1 MWGTRKSQEPVH
13 TCTSSVVSP
22 WDPEPG
28 SGEQLGSSPTGSSIW
43 EPHNSPA
50 ESDFNILKK
59 WARGAWAGQE
69 RVQVR
74 DRALHCP
81 VSNSPCCPAHKGEA
95 QLRMGLLA
103 LPGGETVE
111 ASCQPTVRRGLIS
124 AWHPAHTAS
133 WPPNPLKVPIFRRRE
148 R

>member
-13 TCTSSVVSP
+13 TCASSVVSP

-59 WARGAWAGQE
+59 WASSEGHGL
-69 RVQVR
+69 VR
-74 DRALHCP
+74 KGCRSEIGHYTAQCP
-81 VSNSPCCPAHKGEA
+81 TLPA
-95 QLRMGLLA
+95 
-103 LPGGETVE
+103 V
-111 ASCQPTVRRGLIS
+111 QPT
-124 AWHPAHTAS
+124 
-133 WPPNPLKVPIFRRRE
+133 KVKLS
-148 R
+148 